1 MFCEECGKKLIRPQA
16 LYCPY
21 CGHKVNHEPA
31 VNPAQPAQSTAP
43 APQTVSP
50 ESDAQG
56 VPVAVSMQVSES
68 PIESMPELQPIVPDT
83 VEEAPAEE
91 VPSVPEIPEQ
101 EAPAELKHGLERIHA
116 GVVDPCDW
124 YSVVPDTVEETT
136 AEDVSS
142 VPEIPEQEIPAEPMP
157 ELEPI
162 VPEPVE
168 EAPAEEVSS
177 VPEIS
182 EQETPADPFAV
193 QLEEPEDTMQEMQQ
207 FEPEFTTLP
216 ASDAETA
223 EEPNIP
229 KPAATDEPSHQE
241 VHTEPEKAPEP
252 AKEEPEEEEYI
263 STASAFTSFEL
274 EEIQRNL
281 KKKITP
287 EPLFDKEKLAAELYN
302 NLYENLYEN
311 LRENIK
317 REILKELEEERKNSA
332 SEKKPG
338 FFKRH

>member
-31 VNPAQPAQSTAP
+31 VNPDQPAQSTAP
-43 APQTVSP
+43 DPQTVSP

-56 VPVAVSMQVSES
+56 VPAVVSMQVSES
-68 PIESMPELQPIVPDT
+68 PIES
-83 VEEAPAEE
+83 
-91 VPSVPEIPEQ
+91 
-101 EAPAELKHGLERIHA
+101 
-116 GVVDPCDW
+116 
-124 YSVVPDTVEETT
+124 
-136 AEDVSS
+136 
-142 VPEIPEQEIPAEPMP
+142 MP

-168 EAPAEEVSS
+168 EAPAEEVPS
-177 VPEIS
+177 VPEIP

-193 QLEEPEDTMQEMQQ
+193 QPEEPEDTMQEMQP

-216 ASDAETA
+216 APDAETAETAETA
-223 EEPNIP
+223 EEPDIP
-229 KPAATDEPSHQE
+229 NPAATDELSHRE

>member
-1 MFCEECGKKLIRPQA
+1 MTEL
-16 LYCPY
+16 
-21 CGHKVNHEPA
+21 EPA
-31 VNPAQPAQSTAP
+31 V
-43 APQTVSP
+43 P
-50 ESDAQG
+50 E
-56 VPVAVSMQVSES
+56 P
-68 PIESMPELQPIVPDT
+68 
-83 VEEAPAEE
+83 VEEAAAEE
-91 VPSVPEIPEQ
+91 VPSTLEIPE
-101 EAPAELKHGLERIHA
+101 
-116 GVVDPCDW
+116 
-124 YSVVPDTVEETT
+124 
-136 AEDVSS
+136 
-142 VPEIPEQEIPAEPMP
+142 PEVPAEPMP
-157 ELEPI
+157 ELEPVVSQPI
-162 VPEPVE
+162 E
-168 EAPAEEVSS
+168 EAPAEDVPSA
-177 VPEIS
+177 PEIP
-182 EQETPADPFAV
+182 EPEAPADPFAV
-193 QLEEPEDTMQEMQQ
+193 QSEEPEDSMQEMQP
-207 FEPEFTTLP
+207 FEPEFTVLP
-216 ASDAETA
+216 APDAETT

-229 KPAATDEPSHQE
+229 KPVVTDEPSHQQ
-241 VHTEPEKAPEP
+241 VHTESEKSPEP

>member
-50 ESDAQG
+50 ESDVQG

-68 PIESMPELQPIVPDT
+68 SIESMPELQPIVPDT

-101 EAPAELKHGLERIHA
+101 EAPAE
-116 GVVDPCDW
+116 
-124 YSVVPDTVEETT
+124 
-136 AEDVSS
+136 
-142 VPEIPEQEIPAEPMP
+142 PMP

-168 EAPAEEVSS
+168 ETTAEEVQS

-193 QLEEPEDTMQEMQQ
+193 QQEEPEDTMQEMQQ

-229 KPAATDEPSHQE
+229 KPAATDEPSHQQ
-241 VHTEPEKAPEP
+241 VHTEPEKAPDP
-252 AKEEPEEEEYI
+252 AKEEPDEEEYI

>member
-50 ESDAQG
+50 ESDVQG

-68 PIESMPELQPIVPDT
+68 SIESMPELQPIVPDT

-91 VPSVPEIPEQ
+91 VPSVPKIPEQ
-101 EAPAELKHGLERIHA
+101 EAPAEPVPELE
-116 GVVDPCDW
+116 P
-124 YSVVPDTVEETT
+124 VVPDTVEETT
-136 AEDVSS
+136 AE
-142 VPEIPEQEIPAEPMP
+142 
-157 ELEPI
+157 
-162 VPEPVE
+162 
-168 EAPAEEVSS
+168 EVKS

-193 QLEEPEDTMQEMQQ
+193 QQEEPEDTMQEMQQ

-216 ASDAETA
+216 ASDAQTA

-252 AKEEPEEEEYI
+252 AKEEPEEEYI

>member
-50 ESDAQG
+50 ESDVQG

-68 PIESMPELQPIVPDT
+68 SIESMPELQPIVPEP
-83 VEEAPAEE
+83 VEEALAEE
-91 VPSVPEIPEQ
+91 VPSEPEIPEQ
-101 EAPAELKHGLERIHA
+101 EAPAE
-116 GVVDPCDW
+116 P
-124 YSVVPDTVEETT
+124 
-136 AEDVSS
+136 VS
-142 VPEIPEQEIPAEPMP
+142 

-168 EAPAEEVSS
+168 ETSAEEVQS

-193 QLEEPEDTMQEMQQ
+193 QPEKPEDTMQEMEQ
-207 FEPEFTTLP
+207 FEPEFTTLS

-229 KPAATDEPSHQE
+229 KPAATDEPSHQQ
-241 VHTEPEKAPEP
+241 VHTEPEKAPDP
-252 AKEEPEEEEYI
+252 AKEEPDEEEYI

>member
-50 ESDAQG
+50 ESDVQG

-68 PIESMPELQPIVPDT
+68 SIESMPELQPIVPEP
-83 VEEAPAEE
+83 VEETTAEE

-101 EAPAELKHGLERIHA
+101 EAPAE
-116 GVVDPCDW
+116 P
-124 YSVVPDTVEETT
+124 
-136 AEDVSS
+136 VS
-142 VPEIPEQEIPAEPMP
+142 

-168 EAPAEEVSS
+168 ETSAEEVQS

-193 QLEEPEDTMQEMQQ
+193 QPEKPEDTMQEMEQ
-207 FEPEFTTLP
+207 FEPEFTTLS

-229 KPAATDEPSHQE
+229 KPAATDEPSHQQ
-241 VHTEPEKAPEP
+241 VHTEPEKAPDP
-252 AKEEPEEEEYI
+252 AKEEPDEEEYI

>member
-1 MFCEECGKKLIRPQA
+1 M
-16 LYCPY
+16 
-21 CGHKVNHEPA
+21 
-31 VNPAQPAQSTAP
+31 S
-43 APQTVSP
+43 
-50 ESDAQG
+50 
-56 VPVAVSMQVSES
+56 
-68 PIESMPELQPIVPDT
+68 
-83 VEEAPAEE
+83 
-91 VPSVPEIPEQ
+91 
-101 EAPAELKHGLERIHA
+101 
-116 GVVDPCDW
+116 
-124 YSVVPDTVEETT
+124 
-136 AEDVSS
+136 
-142 VPEIPEQEIPAEPMP
+142 

-168 EAPAEEVSS
+168 ETSAEEVQS

-193 QLEEPEDTMQEMQQ
+193 QPEKPEDTMQEMEQ
-207 FEPEFTTLP
+207 FEPEFTTLS

-229 KPAATDEPSHQE
+229 KPAATDEPSHQQ
-241 VHTEPEKAPEP
+241 VHTEPEKAPDP
-252 AKEEPEEEEYI
+252 AKEEPDEEEYI

>member
-43 APQTVSP
+43 APQTVFP
-50 ESDAQG
+50 ESDVQG
-56 VPVAVSMQVSES
+56 VSAAVSMQVSES
-68 PIESMPELQPIVPDT
+68 SIESMPELQPIVPDT

-101 EAPAELKHGLERIHA
+101 EAPAEP
-116 GVVDPCDW
+116 V
-124 YSVVPDTVEETT
+124 
-136 AEDVSS
+136 
-142 VPEIPEQEIPAEPMP
+142 P

-168 EAPAEEVSS
+168 ETTAEEVQS

-182 EQETPADPFAV
+182 EQETPTDPFAV
-193 QLEEPEDTMQEMQQ
+193 QQEEPEDTMQEMQQ

-216 ASDAETA
+216 ASDAQTA

-252 AKEEPEEEEYI
+252 AKEEPEEEYI

>member
-31 VNPAQPAQSTAP
+31 VNPAQPTQSTAP
-43 APQTVSP
+43 APQTVFP
-50 ESDAQG
+50 ESDVQG
-56 VPVAVSMQVSES
+56 VSAAVSMQVSES
-68 PIESMPELQPIVPDT
+68 SIESMPELQPIVPDT

-91 VPSVPEIPEQ
+91 VSSVSEIPEQ
-101 EAPAELKHGLERIHA
+101 EA
-116 GVVDPCDW
+116 
-124 YSVVPDTVEETT
+124 
-136 AEDVSS
+136 
-142 VPEIPEQEIPAEPMP
+142 PAEPMP

-168 EAPAEEVSS
+168 EALAEEVPSVPEIPEQEAPAEPVPELEPVVPEPVEETPAEDVQS

-193 QLEEPEDTMQEMQQ
+193 QQEEPEDTMQEMQQ

-223 EEPNIP
+223 EEPNT
-229 KPAATDEPSHQE
+229 ATDEPSHQE

-281 KKKITP
+281 KK
-287 EPLFDKEKLAAELYN
+287 
-302 NLYENLYEN
+302 
-311 LRENIK
+311 
-317 REILKELEEERKNSA
+317 
-332 SEKKPG
+332 
-338 FFKRH
+338 

>member
-68 PIESMPELQPIVPDT
+68 SIESMPELQPIVPDT
-83 VEEAPAEE
+83 DEEAPAEE

-101 EAPAELKHGLERIHA
+101 EAP
-116 GVVDPCDW
+116 D
-124 YSVVPDTVEETT
+124 
-136 AEDVSS
+136 
-142 VPEIPEQEIPAEPMP
+142 EPMP

-162 VPEPVE
+162 VPDTVE
-168 EAPAEEVSS
+168 EAPAEEVPS
-177 VPEIS
+177 VLEIL

-193 QLEEPEDTMQEMQQ
+193 RQEEPEDTMQEMQQ

-252 AKEEPEEEEYI
+252 AKEEPEEEYI

>member
-43 APQTVSP
+43 APQTVFP
-50 ESDAQG
+50 ESDVQG
-56 VPVAVSMQVSES
+56 VSAAVSMQVSES
-68 PIESMPELQPIVPDT
+68 SIESMPELQPIVPDT

-91 VPSVPEIPEQ
+91 VPSVSEIPEQ
-101 EAPAELKHGLERIHA
+101 K
-116 GVVDPCDW
+116 
-124 YSVVPDTVEETT
+124 
-136 AEDVSS
+136 
-142 VPEIPEQEIPAEPMP
+142 IPAEPMP
-157 ELEPI
+157 ELEPV

-168 EAPAEEVSS
+168 ETPAEEVQS

-193 QLEEPEDTMQEMQQ
+193 QQEEPEDTMQEMQQ

-223 EEPNIP
+223 EEPNT
-229 KPAATDEPSHQE
+229 ATDEPSHQE

>member
-31 VNPAQPAQSTAP
+31 VNPAQPTQSTAP
-43 APQTVSP
+43 APQTVFP
-50 ESDAQG
+50 ESDVQG
-56 VPVAVSMQVSES
+56 VSAAVSMQVSES
-68 PIESMPELQPIVPDT
+68 SIESMPELQPIVPDT
-83 VEEAPAEE
+83 VEETPAEE
-91 VPSVPEIPEQ
+91 VP
-101 EAPAELKHGLERIHA
+101 
-116 GVVDPCDW
+116 
-124 YSVVPDTVEETT
+124 
-136 AEDVSS
+136 
-142 VPEIPEQEIPAEPMP
+142 
-157 ELEPI
+157 
-162 VPEPVE
+162 
-168 EAPAEEVSS
+168 S

-182 EQETPADPFAV
+182 EQETPADPVPELEPVVPDTVEETTAEEVQSVPEISEQETPTDPFAV
-193 QLEEPEDTMQEMQQ
+193 QQEEPEDTMQEMEQ

>member
-31 VNPAQPAQSTAP
+31 VNPAQPTQSTAP

-50 ESDAQG
+50 ESEAQG
-56 VPVAVSMQVSES
+56 IPAAVSIPVSES
-68 PIESMPELQPIVPDT
+68 PIESIPELQPVVPEPI
-83 VEEAPAEE
+83 EEAPAEE
-91 VPSVPEIPEQ
+91 APSALEIPEP
-101 EAPAELKHGLERIHA
+101 EA
-116 GVVDPCDW
+116 
-124 YSVVPDTVEETT
+124 
-136 AEDVSS
+136 
-142 VPEIPEQEIPAEPMP
+142 PAEPMP
-157 ELEPI
+157 ELEPVI
-162 VPEPVE
+162 PEPVE
-168 EAPAEEVSS
+168 EAPAEEAPSAPEIPEPEAPAEPMPELQPVVPEPIEEAPAEEAPSA
-177 VPEIS
+177 PEIS
-182 EQETPADPFAV
+182 EPEAPADPFAV
-193 QLEEPEDTMQEMQQ
+193 QSEEPEDSMQEMQP
-207 FEPEFTTLP
+207 FEPEFAVLSAT
-216 ASDAETA
+216 DAETA
-223 EEPNIP
+223 EKPNIP
-229 KPAATDEPSHQE
+229 EPVVTDEPPHQE
-241 VHTEPEKAPEP
+241 VHTQREKSPEP

>member
-1 MFCEECGKKLIRPQA
+1 
-16 LYCPY
+16 
-21 CGHKVNHEPA
+21 
-31 VNPAQPAQSTAP
+31 
-43 APQTVSP
+43 
-50 ESDAQG
+50 
-56 VPVAVSMQVSES
+56 
-68 PIESMPELQPIVPDT
+68 MPELEPV
-83 VEEAPAEE
+83 
-91 VPSVPEIPEQ
+91 VPEP
-101 EAPAELKHGLERIHA
+101 
-116 GVVDPCDW
+116 
-124 YSVVPDTVEETT
+124 VEETT
-136 AEDVSS
+136 AE
-142 VPEIPEQEIPAEPMP
+142 
-157 ELEPI
+157 
-162 VPEPVE
+162 
-168 EAPAEEVSS
+168 EVQS

-182 EQETPADPFAV
+182 EQETPTDPFAV
-193 QLEEPEDTMQEMQQ
+193 QQEKPEDTMQEMQQ

>member
-21 CGHKVNHEPA
+21 CGHKVNHEPS
-31 VNPAQPAQSTAP
+31 VNPAQPAESTAP

-91 VPSVPEIPEQ
+91 VPSVSEIPEQ
-101 EAPAELKHGLERIHA
+101 K
-116 GVVDPCDW
+116 
-124 YSVVPDTVEETT
+124 
-136 AEDVSS
+136 
-142 VPEIPEQEIPAEPMP
+142 IPAEPMP
-157 ELEPI
+157 GLEPV

-168 EAPAEEVSS
+168 ETPAEEVQS

-193 QLEEPEDTMQEMQQ
+193 QQEEPEDTMQEMQQ

-223 EEPNIP
+223 EEPNT
-229 KPAATDEPSHQE
+229 ATDEPSHQE

-281 KKKITP
+281 KNMNCLISKGVTFSM

>member
-1 MFCEECGKKLIRPQA
+1 
-16 LYCPY
+16 
-21 CGHKVNHEPA
+21 
-31 VNPAQPAQSTAP
+31 
-43 APQTVSP
+43 
-50 ESDAQG
+50 
-56 VPVAVSMQVSES
+56 
-68 PIESMPELQPIVPDT
+68 MPELEPIVPEP
-83 VEEAPAEE
+83 VEEALAEE

-101 EAPAELKHGLERIHA
+101 EAP
-116 GVVDPCDW
+116 
-124 YSVVPDTVEETT
+124 T
-136 AEDVSS
+136 
-142 VPEIPEQEIPAEPMP
+142 EPMP

-168 EAPAEEVSS
+168 EALAEEVQSVPEIPEQEAPAEPMPELEPVVPEPVEETTAEEVQS

-229 KPAATDEPSHQE
+229 KPAATDEPSHQQ

>member
-50 ESDAQG
+50 ESDVQG

-68 PIESMPELQPIVPDT
+68 SIESMPELQPIVPEP
-83 VEEAPAEE
+83 VEEALAEE

-101 EAPAELKHGLERIHA
+101 EAPAE
-116 GVVDPCDW
+116 
-124 YSVVPDTVEETT
+124 
-136 AEDVSS
+136 
-142 VPEIPEQEIPAEPMP
+142 PMP

-168 EAPAEEVSS
+168 ETSAEEVQS

-193 QLEEPEDTMQEMQQ
+193 QPEKPEDTMQEMEQ
-207 FEPEFTTLP
+207 FEPEFTTLS

-229 KPAATDEPSHQE
+229 KPAATDEPSHQQ
-241 VHTEPEKAPEP
+241 VHTEPEKAPDP
-252 AKEEPEEEEYI
+252 AKEEPDEEEYI

>member
-50 ESDAQG
+50 ESDVQG

-68 PIESMPELQPIVPDT
+68 SIESMPELQPIVPDT

-101 EAPAELKHGLERIHA
+101 EAPAE
-116 GVVDPCDW
+116 
-124 YSVVPDTVEETT
+124 
-136 AEDVSS
+136 
-142 VPEIPEQEIPAEPMP
+142 PMP

-168 EAPAEEVSS
+168 ETTAEEVQS

-193 QLEEPEDTMQEMQQ
+193 QQEEPEDTMQEMQQ

-229 KPAATDEPSHQE
+229 KPAATDEPSHQQ
-241 VHTEPEKAPEP
+241 VHTEPEKAPDP
-252 AKEEPEEEEYI
+252 AKEEPDEEEYI

-274 EEIQRNL
+274 EEIQRNR

>member
-31 VNPAQPAQSTAP
+31 VNPAQPAESTAP

-50 ESDAQG
+50 ESDVQG
-56 VPVAVSMQVSES
+56 VPVAGSMQVSES
-68 PIESMPELQPIVPDT
+68 SIESMPELQPIVPDT

-91 VPSVPEIPEQ
+91 VPSVSEIPEQ
-101 EAPAELKHGLERIHA
+101 K
-116 GVVDPCDW
+116 
-124 YSVVPDTVEETT
+124 
-136 AEDVSS
+136 
-142 VPEIPEQEIPAEPMP
+142 IPAEPMP
-157 ELEPI
+157 ELEPV

-168 EAPAEEVSS
+168 ETPAEEVQS

-193 QLEEPEDTMQEMQQ
+193 QQEEPEDTMQEMQQ

-223 EEPNIP
+223 EEPNT
-229 KPAATDEPSHQE
+229 ATDEPSHQE

>member
-31 VNPAQPAQSTAP
+31 VNPAQPAESTAP
-43 APQTVSP
+43 VPQTVSP

-101 EAPAELKHGLERIHA
+101 EAPAEPVPELEP
-116 GVVDPCDW
+116 VV
-124 YSVVPDTVEETT
+124 SDTVEETT
-136 AEDVSS
+136 AE
-142 VPEIPEQEIPAEPMP
+142 
-157 ELEPI
+157 
-162 VPEPVE
+162 
-168 EAPAEEVSS
+168 EVQS

-182 EQETPADPFAV
+182 EQETPTDPFAV
-193 QLEEPEDTMQEMQQ
+193 QQDEPEDTMQEMQQ

-223 EEPNIP
+223 EEPNT
-229 KPAATDEPSHQE
+229 ATDEPSHQE
-241 VHTEPEKAPEP
+241 VHIESEKAPEP

>member
-21 CGHKVNHEPA
+21 CGHKVNHEPS
-31 VNPAQPAQSTAP
+31 VNPAQPAESTAP

-101 EAPAELKHGLERIHA
+101 EAP
-116 GVVDPCDW
+116 D
-124 YSVVPDTVEETT
+124 
-136 AEDVSS
+136 
-142 VPEIPEQEIPAEPMP
+142 EPMP

-168 EAPAEEVSS
+168 ETTAEEVQS

-229 KPAATDEPSHQE
+229 KPAATDEPSHQQ

>member
-68 PIESMPELQPIVPDT
+68 SIESMPELQPIVPDT

-101 EAPAELKHGLERIHA
+101 EAPAEPMPELEPI
-116 GVVDPCDW
+116 
-124 YSVVPDTVEETT
+124 VPEQVEEAL
-136 AEDVSS
+136 AEEVPSA
-142 VPEIPEQEIPAEPMP
+142 PEIPEQEAPDEPMP

-168 EAPAEEVSS
+168 EALAEEVQS

-182 EQETPADPFAV
+182 EQETPTDPFAV
-193 QLEEPEDTMQEMQQ
+193 QQEEPEDTMQEMQQ

-216 ASDAETA
+216 AS
-223 EEPNIP
+223 
-229 KPAATDEPSHQE
+229 
-241 VHTEPEKAPEP
+241 
-252 AKEEPEEEEYI
+252 
-263 STASAFTSFEL
+263 SAV
-274 EEIQRNL
+274 
-281 KKKITP
+281 
-287 EPLFDKEKLAAELYN
+287 
-302 NLYENLYEN
+302 
-311 LRENIK
+311 
-317 REILKELEEERKNSA
+317 SA
-332 SEKKPG
+332 SEAG
-338 FFKRH
+338 SVVNSGSNCCISCIVSSGSSC

>member
-1 MFCEECGKKLIRPQA
+1 
-16 LYCPY
+16 
-21 CGHKVNHEPA
+21 
-31 VNPAQPAQSTAP
+31 
-43 APQTVSP
+43 
-50 ESDAQG
+50 
-56 VPVAVSMQVSES
+56 
-68 PIESMPELQPIVPDT
+68 MPELQPIVPDT

-91 VPSVPEIPEQ
+91 VPSAPEIPEQ
-101 EAPAELKHGLERIHA
+101 EAPAE
-116 GVVDPCDW
+116 P
-124 YSVVPDTVEETT
+124 T
-136 AEDVSS
+136 
-142 VPEIPEQEIPAEPMP
+142 P

-168 EAPAEEVSS
+168 ETPAEEVPS

-193 QLEEPEDTMQEMQQ
+193 QPEEPEDTMQEMQQ
-207 FEPEFTTLP
+207 FEPEFTTLS

>member
-31 VNPAQPAQSTAP
+31 VNPAQPTQSTAP
-43 APQTVSP
+43 APQTVFP
-50 ESDAQG
+50 ESDVQG
-56 VPVAVSMQVSES
+56 VSAAVSMQVSES
-68 PIESMPELQPIVPDT
+68 SIESMPELEPIVPEP
-83 VEEAPAEE
+83 VEEALAEE

-101 EAPAELKHGLERIHA
+101 EAPAEP
-116 GVVDPCDW
+116 V
-124 YSVVPDTVEETT
+124 
-136 AEDVSS
+136 
-142 VPEIPEQEIPAEPMP
+142 P
-157 ELEPI
+157 ELEPV

-168 EAPAEEVSS
+168 ETPAEEVQS

-193 QLEEPEDTMQEMQQ
+193 QQEEPEDTMQEMQQ

-223 EEPNIP
+223 EEPNT
-229 KPAATDEPSHQE
+229 ATDEPSHQE

>member
-31 VNPAQPAQSTAP
+31 VNPAQPTQSTAP
-43 APQTVSP
+43 APQTVFP
-50 ESDAQG
+50 ESDVQG
-56 VPVAVSMQVSES
+56 VSAAVSMQVSES
-68 PIESMPELQPIVPDT
+68 SIESMPELQPIVPDT

-91 VPSVPEIPEQ
+91 VPSVPEI
-101 EAPAELKHGLERIHA
+101 
-116 GVVDPCDW
+116 
-124 YSVVPDTVEETT
+124 
-136 AEDVSS
+136 
-142 VPEIPEQEIPAEPMP
+142 
-157 ELEPI
+157 
-162 VPEPVE
+162 
-168 EAPAEEVSS
+168 
-177 VPEIS
+177 S
-182 EQETPADPFAV
+182 EQETPTDPFAV
-193 QLEEPEDTMQEMQQ
+193 QQEEPEDTMQEMEQ

-229 KPAATDEPSHQE
+229 KPAATDEQSHQE

>member
-21 CGHKVNHEPA
+21 CGHKVNHEPS
-31 VNPAQPAQSTAP
+31 VNPAQPAESTAP

-91 VPSVPEIPEQ
+91 VPSSLEIPEQ
-101 EAPAELKHGLERIHA
+101 EAPTE
-116 GVVDPCDW
+116 P
-124 YSVVPDTVEETT
+124 
-136 AEDVSS
+136 VS
-142 VPEIPEQEIPAEPMP
+142 

-168 EAPAEEVSS
+168 EALAED
-177 VPEIS
+177 VPSALEIP

-193 QLEEPEDTMQEMQQ
+193 RQEEPEDTMQEMQQ

-223 EEPNIP
+223 EGPNT
-229 KPAATDEPSHQE
+229 ATDEPSHQE
-241 VHTEPEKAPEP
+241 AHTESEKAPEP

>member
-56 VPVAVSMQVSES
+56 VSVAVSMQVSES
-68 PIESMPELQPIVPDT
+68 SIESMPELQPIVPDT

-101 EAPAELKHGLERIHA
+101 EAPAEP
-116 GVVDPCDW
+116 V
-124 YSVVPDTVEETT
+124 
-136 AEDVSS
+136 
-142 VPEIPEQEIPAEPMP
+142 P
-157 ELEPI
+157 ELEPV

-168 EAPAEEVSS
+168 ETPAEEVQS

-193 QLEEPEDTMQEMQQ
+193 QQEEPEDTMQEMQQ

-223 EEPNIP
+223 EEPNT
-229 KPAATDEPSHQE
+229 ATDEPSHQE

>member
-31 VNPAQPAQSTAP
+31 VNPAQPTQSTAP
-43 APQTVSP
+43 APQTVFP
-50 ESDAQG
+50 ESDVQG
-56 VPVAVSMQVSES
+56 VSAAVSMQVSES
-68 PIESMPELQPIVPDT
+68 SIESMPELQPIVPDT

-91 VPSVPEIPEQ
+91 VSSVSEIPEQ
-101 EAPAELKHGLERIHA
+101 EA
-116 GVVDPCDW
+116 
-124 YSVVPDTVEETT
+124 
-136 AEDVSS
+136 
-142 VPEIPEQEIPAEPMP
+142 PAEPMP

-168 EAPAEEVSS
+168 ETPAEEVQS

-193 QLEEPEDTMQEMQQ
+193 QQEEPEDTMQEMQQ

-223 EEPNIP
+223 EEPNT
-229 KPAATDEPSHQE
+229 ATDEPSHQE

>member
-21 CGHKVNHEPA
+21 CGHKVNHEPS
-31 VNPAQPAQSTAP
+31 VNPAQSAQSTAP

-56 VPVAVSMQVSES
+56 VSGAVEMPVQEA
-68 PIESMPELQPIVPDT
+68 PPDPMPELDPIVPET
-83 VEEAPAEE
+83 VEEALAEE

-101 EAPAELKHGLERIHA
+101 EAPAEPVPELE
-116 GVVDPCDW
+116 
-124 YSVVPDTVEETT
+124 SVVPDTVEETT
-136 AEDVSS
+136 AE
-142 VPEIPEQEIPAEPMP
+142 
-157 ELEPI
+157 
-162 VPEPVE
+162 
-168 EAPAEEVSS
+168 EVQS

-182 EQETPADPFAV
+182 EQETPTDPFAV
-193 QLEEPEDTMQEMQQ
+193 QQEEPEDTMQEMQQ

-252 AKEEPEEEEYI
+252 AKEEPEEEYI

>member
-101 EAPAELKHGLERIHA
+101 EAP
-116 GVVDPCDW
+116 
-124 YSVVPDTVEETT
+124 
-136 AEDVSS
+136 
-142 VPEIPEQEIPAEPMP
+142 
-157 ELEPI
+157 
-162 VPEPVE
+162 
-168 EAPAEEVSS
+168 
-177 VPEIS
+177 
-182 EQETPADPFAV
+182 
-193 QLEEPEDTMQEMQQ
+193 
-207 FEPEFTTLP
+207 
-216 ASDAETA
+216 DAETA
-223 EEPNIP
+223 EEPDIP
-229 KPAATDEPSHQE
+229 NPAATDEPSHQQ

>member
-31 VNPAQPAQSTAP
+31 VNPVQPAQSNAP

-56 VPVAVSMQVSES
+56 VPAAVSMQVSES
-68 PIESMPELQPIVPDT
+68 PIESMPELQPIVPEP

-101 EAPAELKHGLERIHA
+101 EAPAELMLK
-116 GVVDPCDW
+116 
-124 YSVVPDTVEETT
+124 
-136 AEDVSS
+136 
-142 VPEIPEQEIPAEPMP
+142 
-157 ELEPI
+157 PI

-168 EAPAEEVSS
+168 EAPAEEVPP
-177 VPEIS
+177 VPEIP

-193 QLEEPEDTMQEMQQ
+193 KPEEPEETMQEMQP
-207 FEPEFTTLP
+207 FEPEFTTLLAP
-216 ASDAETA
+216 DAETA
-223 EEPNIP
+223 EKPDIPN
-229 KPAATDEPSHQE
+229 PAATDEPSHRE

-252 AKEEPEEEEYI
+252 AKEEPEEEEFI

>member
-31 VNPAQPAQSTAP
+31 VNPAQPAESTAP

-50 ESDAQG
+50 ESDVQG
-56 VPVAVSMQVSES
+56 VPAVVSMQVSES
-68 PIESMPELQPIVPDT
+68 PIESMPELQPIVPEPVEEAPAEEVPSVSEIPEQEAPAEPMPELEPVVPDT

-91 VPSVPEIPEQ
+91 VPSVPEIPEP
-101 EAPAELKHGLERIHA
+101 EA
-116 GVVDPCDW
+116 
-124 YSVVPDTVEETT
+124 
-136 AEDVSS
+136 
-142 VPEIPEQEIPAEPMP
+142 
-157 ELEPI
+157 
-162 VPEPVE
+162 
-168 EAPAEEVSS
+168 
-177 VPEIS
+177 
-182 EQETPADPFAV
+182 PADPFAV
-193 QLEEPEDTMQEMQQ
+193 KPEEPEDTMQEMQP

-216 ASDAETA
+216 APDAETA
-223 EEPNIP
+223 DEPDIP
-229 KPAATDEPSHQE
+229 IPAATDEPSHQE

>member
-101 EAPAELKHGLERIHA
+101 EAP
-116 GVVDPCDW
+116 D
-124 YSVVPDTVEETT
+124 
-136 AEDVSS
+136 
-142 VPEIPEQEIPAEPMP
+142 EPMP
-157 ELEPI
+157 ELQPI

-168 EAPAEEVSS
+168 EALAEEVPS
-177 VPEIS
+177 VPEIP
-182 EQETPADPFAV
+182 EQEAPAEPVPELQPIVPEPVEEALAEEVPLVPEIPEQEAPADPFAV
-193 QLEEPEDTMQEMQQ
+193 QQDEPEDTMQEMQQ

-223 EEPNIP
+223 EEPNT
-229 KPAATDEPSHQE
+229 ATDEPSYLE

>member
-43 APQTVSP
+43 APQTVFP
-50 ESDAQG
+50 ESDVQG
-56 VPVAVSMQVSES
+56 VSAAVSMQVSES
-68 PIESMPELQPIVPDT
+68 SIESMPELQPIVPDT

-101 EAPAELKHGLERIHA
+101 EAPAEPVPELE
-116 GVVDPCDW
+116 P
-124 YSVVPDTVEETT
+124 VVPDTVEETT
-136 AEDVSS
+136 AE
-142 VPEIPEQEIPAEPMP
+142 
-157 ELEPI
+157 
-162 VPEPVE
+162 
-168 EAPAEEVSS
+168 EVQS

-193 QLEEPEDTMQEMQQ
+193 QQEEPEDTMQEMQQ

-216 ASDAETA
+216 ASDAQTA

-252 AKEEPEEEEYI
+252 AKEEPEEEYI

>member
-21 CGHKVNHEPA
+21 CGHKVNHESA

-43 APQTVSP
+43 APQTVFP
-50 ESDAQG
+50 ESDVQG
-56 VPVAVSMQVSES
+56 VSAAVSMQVSES
-68 PIESMPELQPIVPDT
+68 SIESMPELQPIVPDT

-101 EAPAELKHGLERIHA
+101 EAPAE
-116 GVVDPCDW
+116 
-124 YSVVPDTVEETT
+124 
-136 AEDVSS
+136 
-142 VPEIPEQEIPAEPMP
+142 PMP

-168 EAPAEEVSS
+168 EALAEEVQS

-182 EQETPADPFAV
+182 EQETPTDPFAV
-193 QLEEPEDTMQEMQQ
+193 QQEEPEDTMQEMQQ

-252 AKEEPEEEEYI
+252 AKEEPEEEYI